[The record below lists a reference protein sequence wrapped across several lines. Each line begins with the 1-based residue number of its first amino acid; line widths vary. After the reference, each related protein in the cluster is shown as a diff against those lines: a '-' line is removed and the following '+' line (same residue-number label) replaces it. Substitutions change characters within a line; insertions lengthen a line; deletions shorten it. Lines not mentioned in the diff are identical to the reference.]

1 MRRRPRS
8 CGTCHQVQPQ
18 IRKNIFMR
26 QLLGCKHFHSLGS
39 TEDSL
44 DNLFFML
51 FESQINPLTSDHP
64 FWYISSINLP
74 TDTNRVSQSCTKV
87 SWGDFF
93 PGLLYYRTVRGIAIW
108 SNSTSCEFP
117 GLQTQ
122 TNEMGQHSLSKELFV
137 KGNWRSGKSVLHYI
151 NAINHLCAL
160 NQICC
165 MI

>member
-8 CGTCHQVQPQ
+8 CGTCHQVQLQ
-18 IRKNIFMR
+18 TRKNIFMR
-26 QLLGCKHFHSLGS
+26 QLLGCKYFHSLGS

-51 FESQINPLTSDHP
+51 FESQINPLTSDDP
-64 FWYISSINLP
+64 FWYISSINMP
-74 TDTNRVSQSCTKV
+74 TDTDGVSQSCTKV

-93 PGLLYYRTVRGIAIW
+93 PWPLYYRTVGGIAIW
-108 SNSTSCEFP
+108 SNSTSCAFP